1 MSLNRAIKKLFFT
14 TSKLNMTLHL
24 TYITSKENEAD
35 VPSRCLTTLD
45 CKLHPKLWQRVQQEF
60 GGPKGHT
67 CDLMALDSN
76 AMTDQDGSLLPH
88 FYAPPVAAIL
98 WCQFLCAR
106 SIKWSPVSGVPLRF
120 PASLSLMGPVLRFLR
135 SHGRSC
141 TVIALDVYPKRYWWP
156 LLQSCASKSCRLA
169 VKGEAGALLLPSKQ
183 GWIPHPGIPGD
194 LWAFG
199 VRY

>member
-45 CKLHPKLWQRVQQEF
+45 CKLHPKS
-60 GGPKGHT
+60 HT

-88 FYAPPVAAIL
+88 FTPHPSLQSFGVNFFAQDLSSGAP
-98 WCQFLCAR
+98 FLEY
-106 SIKWSPVSGVPLRF
+106 PYVF
-120 PASLSLMGPVLRFLR
+120 PPHSLMGPVLRFLR
-135 SHGRSC
+135 SHGRSRM
-141 TVIALDVYPKRYWWP
+141 VIALDVYPKKYWWP
-156 LLQSCASKSCRLA
+156 LIQSCGSKSCRLA
-169 VKGEAGALLLPSKQ
+169 IKGEAWALLLPSKP
-183 GWIPHPGIPGD
+183 GFIPHPGIPRD